1 MSTATTPAEL
11 TAAVGAPPAGSGRT
25 YEIAGRTVTMPV
37 RVRSARMAA
46 ATYLVDAEAAQS
58 IIERTGLTVARK
70 RTDRA
75 IVALALVR
83 YVDSDLG
90 DYNELGLTFVV
101 DDPAGA
107 PPTGRGSVATYIHRL
122 PVNQA
127 FTCAAGQQI
136 WGFPKWVSD
145 LDVSFG
151 PTGASAVLRGDDG
164 QQLVRVDLAP
174 GRIPTPS
181 RPMEMVCYSNGPDDE
196 ILRTSWVTHNRG
208 SSMRPRGATVE
219 IGNGHVLCDEM
230 RTLGL
235 GDRQALLCA
244 HAQQMRATFSAP
256 EVVVA

>member
-1 MSTATTPAEL
+1 MSTSVVTPATTAQLRSYDILGE
-11 TAAVGAPPAGSGRT
+11 
-25 YEIAGRTVTMPV
+25 TVTIPV

-46 ATYLVDAEAAQS
+46 ATYLVDADAAQS
-58 IIERTGLTVARK
+58 IIDHTGLSVSRK
-70 RTDRA
+70 RRSRA

-90 DYNELGLTFVV
+90 EYNELGLTFVV
-101 DDPAGA
+101 DDPVGA

-151 PTGASAVLRGDDG
+151 RTGVTALLRGDEG
-164 QQLVRVDLAP
+164 QELVRVELAP

-181 RPMEMVCYSNGPDDE
+181 KPMEMVCYSNGPSGE
-196 ILRTSWVTHNRG
+196 ILRTSWKTDNRG
-208 SSMRPRGATVE
+208 STMRPRGARVT

-235 GDRQALLCA
+235 GDRPALLCA
-244 HAQQMRATFSAP
+244 HAEQMRATFSAP
-256 EVVVA
+256 ELIRP

>member
-1 MSTATTPAEL
+1 MSTSLAT
-11 TAAVGAPPAGSGRT
+11 GQGRT
-25 YEIAGRTVTMPV
+25 YDILGQTVTMPV

-46 ATYLVDAEAAQS
+46 ATYLVDADAAQS
-58 IIERTGLTVARK
+58 IIARTGLTVARK
-70 RTDRA
+70 RKGRA

-107 PPTGRGSVATYIHRL
+107 PPTARGSVATYIHRL

-127 FTCAAGQQI
+127 FTCAAGRQI
-136 WGFPKWVSD
+136 WGFPKWVAD

-151 PTGASAVLRGDDG
+151 TAGASAVLRGDDG
-164 QQLVRVDLAP
+164 RQLVRVDLGR

-181 RPMEMVCYSNGPDDE
+181 RTMEMVCYSNGPDGE
-196 ILRTSWVTHNRG
+196 ILRTSWVTDNRG
-208 SSMRPRGATVE
+208 SSVRPRGATVSV
-219 IGNGHVLCDEM
+219 GDGHVLCDEL
-230 RTLGL
+230 RALGI
-235 GDRQALLCA
+235 GDRPALLCA

-256 EVVVA
+256 EVVATRS